1 MLDRRLT
8 FSFRIGPIL
17 DRLLPELLLA
27 EAERLLAFPVEGAR
41 LFGDPNNRS
50 RTLGTC
56 RLPSLEPESSVEPIR
71 FIFISDNG

>member
-1 MLDRRLT
+1 MLDRRL
-8 FSFRIGPIL
+8 FRIRPMF

-27 EAERLLAFPVEGAR
+27 EAKSPLAFPVEGAR
-41 LFGDPNNRS
+41 LFGDPNKRS

-71 FIFISDNG
+71 FMFISDNG